1 MAEQIGV
8 YICECGPNIKDAM
21 NIDDVADFAQQ
32 LDGVIFA
39 RIFRLL
45 CSQEGKELIAKDVHE
60 QGLTRVVIAACS
72 PKEHEHTFRKVISD
86 AGLNPYML
94 QIVNIR
100 EQCAWVIKDKGRAT
114 DLAKS
119 MIKAAVYRVAHHAA
133 LETKE
138 IEAQPDVL
146 VVGAGITGM
155 SAALTLAQKQRKVY
169 LVERSPC
176 LGGKVVR
183 YEEVFPNLECAPCML
198 EPALDEVLHHERIEV
213 LTLSEINE
221 VLGFYGNFIVK
232 VNKKSRLVD
241 MQACIGCRACIEP
254 CPVEVSDEYN
264 ESLAKRKAIY
274 FPFAGALPNAPAID
288 KEHCLRF
295 KSQECDLCQ
304 KACQFAAINY
314 EETDQVRELNVGAIV
329 VATGFDLFDVKNAS
343 QFGYGKI
350 ENVYTSLEFERL
362 LSSTGHTGG
371 EILKK
376 DGQVPEKVALI
387 HCVGSRS
394 KKFHEH
400 CSGVCC
406 SYLVKFAHLLKQKF
420 PEVSI
425 VDIYSDFCLPG
436 KQTQKSFNDFS
447 KEQGVEFVRVNDTND
462 LVISEVDGK
471 ISVKYPV
478 SGAQD
483 DKSLE
488 KITAGLRDLSVD
500 MVVRLNDTNDL
511 AINEVDGKISL
522 KYAGSGAQDDKS
534 LEKGTAGLRDLSVD
548 MVVLAPAIVGA
559 VDAQVLAQ
567 MLDLTTD
574 ENGFFNEEHSKLSPV
589 STTTEGIFIVGCAQ
603 GPQDIAGSV
612 AQGQAAAGKILSR
625 LVPGEKLTL
634 DPCTAEV
641 DEDLCSGC
649 KTCIGVCIYN
659 AVCYDE
665 EKKRAAVNEALCR
678 GCGVCVATCPS
689 AAITGKH
696 FTDEQILQE
705 VKGVLED

>member
-21 NIDDVADFAQQ
+21 NIDDVAGFAQQ
-32 LDGVIFA
+32 LDSVIFA

-60 QGLTRVVIAACS
+60 QGITRVVIAACS

-114 DLAKS
+114 DVAKS

-169 LVERSPC
+169 LVERLPC

-198 EPALDEVLHHERIEV
+198 EPALDEVLNHERIEV
-213 LTLSEINE
+213 LTLSEISE

-241 MQACIGCRACIEP
+241 MQACIGCSACIEP

-274 FPFAGALPNAPAID
+274 FPFAGALPNVPTID

-314 EETDQVRELNVGAIV
+314 EETDQIRELNVGAIV

-371 EILKK
+371 KILKK
-376 DGQVPEKVALI
+376 DGQLPKKVALI

-447 KEQGVEFVRVNDTND
+447 KEQGAEFVRVNDTND

-471 ISVKYPV
+471 ISLKYLV
-478 SGAQD
+478 SDAQD
-483 DKSLE
+483 DKSL
-488 KITAGLRDLSVD
+488 K
-500 MVVRLNDTNDL
+500 
-511 AINEVDGKISL
+511 
-522 KYAGSGAQDDKS
+522 
-534 LEKGTAGLRDLSVD
+534 KGTAGLRDLSVD

-567 MLDLTTD
+567 MLGLTTD
-574 ENGFFNEEHSKLSPV
+574 KNGFFNEEHSKVSPV

-612 AQGQAAAGKILSR
+612 VQGQAAAGKILSR

-649 KTCIGVCIYN
+649 KSCIGVCVYN